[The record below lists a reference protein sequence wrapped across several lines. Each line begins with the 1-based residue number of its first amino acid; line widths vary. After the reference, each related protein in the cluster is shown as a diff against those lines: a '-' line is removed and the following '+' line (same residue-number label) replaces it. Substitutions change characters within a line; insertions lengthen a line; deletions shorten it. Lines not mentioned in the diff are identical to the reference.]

1 MPGGRVAERTKAPVL
16 KTGGGVT
23 RPWVRIPPLP
33 RRSGGMM
40 ALAPDRGGVS
50 VGKSKDK
57 GGDKNTKRV
66 AAKSLKEKRA
76 AKKAKRA
83 GGSSS

>member
-1 MPGGRVAERTKAPVL
+1 
-16 KTGGGVT
+16 
-23 RPWVRIPPLP
+23 
-33 RRSGGMM
+33 M